1 MIGKKIIGINP
12 PVYDFA
18 WFDLWAKPA
27 GLLGILQLLR
37 ERGCD
42 VSLIDC
48 LHEARTERLAFG
60 RWKVSREAC
69 EKPAAY
75 AKIPRNYY
83 RFGIGG
89 EELRARLS
97 VLPKPD
103 AILVASVMTYWY
115 PGVFETVRAARQ
127 VFPDV
132 PVILGG
138 VYATLCPEHAEKSGA
153 DVVVSSPCAER
164 PATIALDLY
173 DDPGCVVLQTS
184 CGCPM
189 RCGYCASRL
198 LSPTFRQRPLEEV
211 CADLRSQLSGGAIQD
226 LAFYDDALLSNKEN
240 HLYPLCAH
248 IRENYPGLRLHT
260 PNGLHVSALDERCCE
275 ELFATGFQTIR
286 LSLEG
291 IDANTA
297 RASTD
302 KTGPADYARAVRNL
316 LHAGYAPERIE
327 TYILAGLPGQKIADI
342 EASIDYVRSLG
353 GRPKIAEFSPIP
365 GTPLFTEALKTTPE
379 IADEPL
385 LHNNTVYV
393 PYVSGNIV
401 PEELQ
406 GLKDRARG

>member
-1 MIGKKIIGINP
+1 MIGKKILGINP

-27 GLLGILQLLR
+27 GLLGVLQLLR

-48 LHEARTERLAFG
+48 LHEARTERLSFG
-60 RWKVSREAC
+60 RWKVAREAC
-69 EKPAAY
+69 GKPAAY
-75 AKIPRNYY
+75 TKIPRNYY

-97 VLPKPD
+97 ALPAPD

-115 PGVFETVRAARQ
+115 PGVFEAVRAAKE
-127 VFPDV
+127 VFPGV
-132 PVILGG
+132 PVTVGG
-138 VYATLCPEHAEKSGA
+138 IYATLCPEHAAGSGA
-153 DVVVSSPCAER
+153 DAVVSSTCAER
-164 PATIALDLY
+164 ARTIALDLY
-173 DDPGCVVLQTS
+173 DDPGCAVLQTS
-184 CGCPM
+184 YGCPM

-198 LSPTFRQRPLEEV
+198 LSPTFRQRPLGEV
-211 CADLRSQLSGGAIQD
+211 CADLRSQLAVGPIRD
-226 LAFYDDALLSNKEN
+226 VAFYDDALLWNKEN
-240 HLYPLCAH
+240 HFYPLCAH

-260 PNGLHVSALDERCCE
+260 PNGLHVSALDDRCCE
-275 ELFATGFQTIR
+275 ELFATGFRTIR

-297 RASTD
+297 RASSD
-302 KTGPADYARAVRNL
+302 KTGPADYARTVHNL
-316 LHAGYAPERIE
+316 LRAGYTPERIE
-327 TYILAGLPGQKIADI
+327 TYILAGLPGQRIADI
-342 EASIDYVRSLG
+342 EASIDYVKSLG
-353 GRPKIAEFSPIP
+353 GRPKITEFSPIP
-365 GTPLFTEALKTTPE
+365 GTPLFEEAAGTAPE
-379 IADEPL
+379 ITEEPL

-393 PYVSGNIV
+393 PYVSGNIG